1 MHYNALLGSKLPI
14 MSTKLAPLALKD
26 DARKSQNADEI
37 FLSAVAKSLRA
48 ARARRGMTR
57 KQLAHDSGVSERL
70 LAQLEMGEGNIS
82 IVLLRRITDALNFSL
97 TDLFMDV
104 REPQPEKRFIQNL
117 LERLPDHRL
126 QEVAQRLTRE
136 FGEDVKLRWSRLALI
151 GLRGAGKSTLGARIA
166 KEFKAPFVELDAEIE
181 KDAGIPLAE
190 IFSLYGQSGYRR
202 IERRTLERVL
212 QQFQRVI
219 ISVGGGVVS
228 EKENYDYLL
237 KNCFT
242 IWIKAQPEEHMARV
256 IAQGDFRA
264 MENNDEAMEDLRRI
278 LEARESFYERA
289 DGTVDTSGESEE
301 KSFAKLKAVIQSI
314 AQKMKSKLESQS
326 ESKPQTKSNLKSKSK
341 PKLKSK

>member
-1 MHYNALLGSKLPI
+1 
-14 MSTKLAPLALKD
+14 MSTKQAPLTLKD
-26 DARKSQNADEI
+26 DARKAQNADEI

-57 KQLAHDSGVSERL
+57 KQLAQDSGVSERL
-70 LAQLEMGEGNIS
+70 LAQLEVGEGNIS

-136 FGEDVKLRWSRLALI
+136 FGEDVRLRWSRLALI
-151 GLRGAGKSTLGARIA
+151 GLRGAGKSTLGAKIA

-202 IERRTLERVL
+202 IERRTMERVL
-212 QQFQRVI
+212 QQHQRVV

-264 MENNDEAMEDLRRI
+264 MENNGEAMEDLRRI
-278 LEARESFYERA
+278 LEAREPFYQRA
-289 DGTVDTSGESEE
+289 DGTVDTSGETVE
-301 KSFAKLKAVIQSI
+301 KSFAKLKTVIRSI
-314 AQKMKSKLESQS
+314 SEKMKAKLDSQPKLEPKT
-326 ESKPQTKSNLKSKSK
+326 ESPSKSKSHSKSKLKSKSK
-341 PKLKSK
+341 SQRKSK

>member
-1 MHYNALLGSKLPI
+1 
-14 MSTKLAPLALKD
+14 MSTHYSVTNPDSTAGKP
-26 DARKSQNADEI
+26 QNADEI
-37 FLSAVAKSLRA
+37 FLFSVARSVRA

-57 KQLAHDSGVSERL
+57 KQLAHDAGVSERL
-70 LAQLEMGEGNIS
+70 LAQLEVGEGNTS
-82 IVLLRRITDALNFSL
+82 IVLLRRITAALNISL
-97 TDLFMDV
+97 PDLFMDAI
-104 REPQPEKRFIQNL
+104 EPKPEKRFIQNL

-126 QEVAQRLTRE
+126 KEVAQELISE

-151 GLRGAGKSTLGARIA
+151 GLRGAGKSTLGVKIA

-202 IERRTLERVL
+202 IERQTLERVL
-212 QQFQRVI
+212 QQHERVI
-219 ISVGGGVVS
+219 MSVGGGVVS

-242 IWIKAQPEEHMARV
+242 IWIKARPEEHMARV

-278 LEARESFYERA
+278 LEAREPFYEKA
-289 DGTVDTSGESEE
+289 DGVVHTSGETAEQ
-301 KSFAKLKAVIQSI
+301 SFAKLKELIQSM
-314 AQKMKSKLESQS
+314 AQKMKSQ
-326 ESKPQTKSNLKSKSK
+326 LKSKS
-341 PKLKSK
+341 SK

>member
-1 MHYNALLGSKLPI
+1 
-14 MSTKLAPLALKD
+14 
-26 DARKSQNADEI
+26 
-37 FLSAVAKSLRA
+37 
-48 ARARRGMTR
+48 MTR
-57 KQLAHDSGVSERL
+57 KQLAHDAGVSERH
-70 LAQLEMGEGNIS
+70 LAQLEMGEGNTS
-82 IVLLRRITDALNFSL
+82 IVLLRRITIALNISL
-97 TDLFMDV
+97 SDLFMDV
-104 REPQPEKRFIQNL
+104 IEPQPEKRFIQNL

-126 QEVAQRLTRE
+126 PEVAQKLIRE

-151 GLRGAGKSTLGARIA
+151 GLRGAGKSTLGAKIA

-190 IFSLYGQSGYRR
+190 IISLYGQSGYRR
-202 IERRTLERVL
+202 IERQTLERVL
-212 QQFQRVI
+212 QQHERVM

-278 LEARESFYERA
+278 LEAREPLYEKA
-289 DGTVDTSGESEE
+289 DGVVDTSGDTVE
-301 KSFAKLKAVIQSI
+301 KSFAKLKNVIQTI
-314 AQKMKSKLESQS
+314 AEKMN
-326 ESKPQTKSNLKSKSK
+326 PQLKSKSK
-341 PKLKSK
+341 SHLKSK

>member
-1 MHYNALLGSKLPI
+1 
-14 MSTKLAPLALKD
+14 MSTKQAPITPKEHGAKP
-26 DARKSQNADEI
+26 QNADEI
-37 FLSAVAKSLRA
+37 FLSAVAKCVRA
-48 ARARRGMTR
+48 ARSRRGMTR
-57 KQLAHDSGVSERL
+57 KQLADDSDVSERL

-82 IVLLRRITDALNFSL
+82 IVLLRRVTDALNISL

-117 LERLPDHRL
+117 LERLPEERL
-126 QEVAQRLTRE
+126 KEVAQKLTRE

-151 GLRGAGKSTLGARIA
+151 GLRGAGKSTLGAKIA
-166 KEFKAPFVELDAEIE
+166 KEFKAPFVELDSEIE

-219 ISVGGGVVS
+219 ISIGGGVVS

-242 IWIKAQPEEHMARV
+242 IWIKAQPDEHMARV

-264 MENNDEAMEDLRRI
+264 MADNDEAMEDLRRI

-289 DGTVDTSGESEE
+289 DGTVDTSGETVDQ
-301 KSFAKLKAVIQSI
+301 SFAQLKAVIQSI
-314 AQKMKSKLESQS
+314 AQKMKPKLQAQSNSQA
-326 ESKPQTKSNLKSKSK
+326 ESKSQPQPKSKSK
-341 PKLKSK
+341 SNLHSKSKSHRKSK